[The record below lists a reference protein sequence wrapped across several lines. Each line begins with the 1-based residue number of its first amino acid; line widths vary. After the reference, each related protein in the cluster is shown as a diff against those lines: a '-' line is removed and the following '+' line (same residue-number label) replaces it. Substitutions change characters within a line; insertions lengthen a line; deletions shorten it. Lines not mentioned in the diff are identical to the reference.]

1 MGLFSGKKKTY
12 RDFSYSRLINDDYL
26 PDVIGQAITTYV
38 LDKDNTKS
46 LTDLMLEYGWSANN
60 VKWDAAYRW
69 AKKGKYFYGLPTTT
83 AVTATDFTGS
93 ESLEDVLQSLTGRT
107 DLTYVYSKFVPGN
120 FRHGMWQ
127 QLISTQNYNATTNI
141 LGSLTSSLGTTCWL
155 HNATNYLTSET
166 REAVEDTMLEHWGLS
181 PKSGA
186 TNIRSQDLNAADTP
200 DGISNTGSNYV
211 RVEYACSFAGVER
224 IKTVET
230 TKVTTTV
237 KTPDPNEEGSYT
249 EETSST
255 SSDTTTNTTNWN
267 GVTLPNNV
275 ISSVDVGTGTSQTT
289 ESDPVDTQ
297 TTTDET
303 TGVITEVVTEVTR
316 VITTNTVS
324 INVIAYFNM
333 SFGIYDYN
341 PDSET
346 IDTTTVLDDRDSGD
360 YDPTAPLV
368 PSGEDTDDSP
378 DYFMVCY
385 EYTSGSALHIGYFT
399 YQYGSGNYPALD
411 GITGTEVAD
420 FGQHFPRMYFRLDGK
435 RLISDEY
442 SQTEGYKA
450 SKKLGNKLDLSWLDV
465 GEEIYNS
472 LSSLGKIRDVMMILM
487 VPANTENA
495 IEQEYLYNY
504 FHTLCMLRPKY
515 TEKNWTIY
523 STESSHSGSATV
535 PASDL
540 DTFDMR
546 LGAFMESSD
555 TYIATSNQ
563 MDSIGYARIT
573 GSIGNI
579 GAVASGRGT
588 GKLPFKYEY
597 RQDNQLKYRYGVKD
611 VDYHYY
617 RIQVSSTQY
626 DEVRVYNLSHQVRVG
641 GKQVNRSGSSDELM
655 VPLDHAFRKL
665 FSTHDRETLYAR
677 AAQILICTEY
687 TVKTKW
693 YQTSIFQAITVVIAV
708 AVSWWT
714 GGASLSMISVLTAVA
729 TSAATMIAFSLLSKY
744 VFSKLGSWASILAT
758 VVAVVAAVYG
768 GYLAYT
774 GTTGPYSLTAQNL
787 MQASNVAFKTADAS
801 LKGQQIAMQQKFG
814 SLQKEL
820 EEKQELLEQAQDE
833 LNQGSNTISDWIFL
847 QATHGYIN
855 LGETPDQMITR
866 TLNTNIGT
874 LALQLPDVYLSQA
887 LSLPSSV
894 EIMQLMQQKLYTVPD
909 DELNPLM

>member
-12 RDFSYSRLINDDYL
+12 RDFSYSRLIEDDYL
-26 PDVIGQAITTYV
+26 PDVMGQAVTTYV

-69 AKKGKYFYGLPTTT
+69 AKKGKYFYGLPATT

-166 REAVEDTMLEHWGLS
+166 REAVEDTLLEHWGLS

-200 DGISNTGSNYV
+200 DEVSITGSNYV
-211 RVEYACSFAGVER
+211 RVEYACSFAGVDR

-275 ISSVDVGTGTSQTT
+275 ISSVDAGTGTSEST

-341 PDSET
+341 PASET

-385 EYTSGSALHIGYFT
+385 EYTSGSTLHIGYFT

-411 GITGTEVAD
+411 GITSKTVAD
-420 FGQHFPRMYFRLDGK
+420 FGQHFPRIYYRLGGK
-435 RLISDEY
+435 RLISDDYKE
-442 SQTEGYKA
+442 TEAYKT
-450 SKKLGNKLDLSWLDV
+450 SIKICKKLGLNWLEV
-465 GEEIYNS
+465 GEQIYES
-472 LSSLGKIRDVMMILM
+472 LSSLSKIRDVLLIME
-487 VPANTENA
+487 VPANTENP
-495 IEQEYLYNY
+495 IEQEYLFNY
-504 FHTLCMLRPKY
+504 FYTLCKLRPAY
-515 TEKNWTIY
+515 TKDLWPSY
-523 STESSHSGSATV
+523 SNTGGLTSLPAT
-535 PASDL
+535 DL
-540 DTFDMR
+540 DTYEMH
-546 LGAFMESSD
+546 LGGMVKAED
-555 TYIATSNQ
+555 TDIATYNN
-563 MDSIGYARIT
+563 MDLLGYSKFT
-573 GSIGNI
+573 GSIGPK
-579 GAVASGRGT
+579 GTTTSGYAENGVIPTKYSDGT
-588 GKLPFKYEY
+588 YGTKSLTYHFYKVQTSDNEYE
-597 RQDNQLKYRYGVKD
+597 
-611 VDYHYY
+611 
-617 RIQVSSTQY
+617 
-626 DEVRVYNLSHQVRVG
+626 EVRVYELTHSVRVG
-641 GKQVNRSGSSDELM
+641 GSKVTRGHESDQLM
-655 VPLDHAFRKL
+655 VPLDHAFRGK
-665 FSTHDRETLYAR
+665 FSAHDRETLYAR
-677 AAQILICTEY
+677 ALQVLICTEY
-687 TVKTKW
+687 TVKSKW
-693 YQTSIFQAITVVIAV
+693 YQTGIFKAVTIVVAV
-708 AVSWWT
+708 VVSWWT
-714 GGASLSMISVLTAVA
+714 AGASLSLIGALTAVA
-729 TSAATMIAFSLLSKY
+729 TAAGTMVAFSLLSKY

-768 GYLAYT
+768 GYVYFS
-774 GTTGPYSLTAQNL
+774 GTTGPFSLTAQNL
-787 MQASNVAFKTADAS
+787 MQVSNVAFKTADAS

-847 QATHGYIN
+847 QATSGYVN